1 MIFVIEFLHQF
12 NVSFNFADDL
22 ERKEIEKN
30 IAFRRGEAKKNTF
43 LRHLLS

>member
-22 ERKEIEKN
+22 ERKEIEKILQKIIVN
-30 IAFRRGEAKKNTF
+30 
-43 LRHLLS
+43 LRMGGK